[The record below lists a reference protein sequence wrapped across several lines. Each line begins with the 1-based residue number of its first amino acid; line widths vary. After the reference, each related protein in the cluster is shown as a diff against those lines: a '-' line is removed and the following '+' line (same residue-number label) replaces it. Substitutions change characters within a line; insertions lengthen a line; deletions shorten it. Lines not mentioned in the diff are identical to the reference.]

1 MQKNNNNNN
10 NNKHKLN
17 FQSLMLKETYSYQFS
32 STSTAVAQPIKQ
44 GVFWQQ
50 HTNERKLY
58 NFSNLK
64 VISMLRYKKTHA
76 KLIGCS
82 NDLKL

>member
-1 MQKNNNNNN
+1 MQNNNNNK

-17 FQSLMLKETYSYQFS
+17 FQSIILKVIYCYQFS
-32 STSTAVAQPIKQ
+32 LTSTTVAQPTKQ

-64 VISMLRYKKTHA
+64 VISMWGYKKAHA